1 MSIPFIQLVKNEI
14 GIVKNEVGKKLVYKK
29 GYKEVTTSS
38 PTTVLNVNGAGFFL
52 GFLIYPGIGSNK
64 MTDVSITGDGVTT
77 TLVGM
82 TDAGTHYVAGSTA
95 ASGLGDLVPEDS
107 PGAVG
112 YVIIPF
118 KNNLKVE
125 VQTDHGH
132 AEFFYSY
139 ALFQ

>member
-1 MSIPFIQLVKNEI
+1 MSIPFIQL
-14 GIVKNEVGKKLVYKK
+14 VKNEVGKKLVYKK

-38 PTTVLNVNGAGFFL
+38 PVTVLNVNGAGFFL
-52 GFLIYPGIGSNK
+52 GFLIHLRTGNHK

-77 TLVGM
+77 VLFGM
-82 TDAGTHYVAGSTA
+82 TDAGVHYVAGSRA
-95 ASGLGDLVPEDS
+95 VSGLGDLVPEDS
-107 PGAVG
+107 LGAVG

-118 KNNLKVE
+118 KNNLKVKVE
-125 VQTDHGH
+125 TAHGH

>member
-1 MSIPFIQLVKNEI
+1 MSIPFIQL
-14 GIVKNEVGKKLVYKK
+14 VKNEVGKKLVYKK
-29 GYKEVTTSS
+29 GYRDINTSS
-38 PTTVLNVNGAGFFL
+38 PVTVLNVNGAGFFL
-52 GFLIYPGIGSNK
+52 GFLIYLGSGTSK
-64 MTDVSITGDGVTT
+64 LTDVSITGDGVTT
-77 TLVGM
+77 IVTGI
-82 TDAGTHYVAGSTA
+82 TDSGIRYVAGSTA
-95 ASGLGDLVPEDS
+95 ASGSGDLVPEDS

-132 AEFFYSY
+132 AEIFYSY

>member
-1 MSIPFIQLVKNEI
+1 MSIPFIQL
-14 GIVKNEVGKKLVYKK
+14 VKNEVGKKLVYKK

-38 PTTVLNVNGAGFFL
+38 RVTVLNVNGAGFFL
-52 GFLIYPGIGSNK
+52 GFLIYLGTGNRKI
-64 MTDVSITGDGVTT
+64 TEVSIIGDGVTT
-77 TLVGM
+77 VASGI
-82 TDAGTHYVAGSTA
+82 TDSGVRYVAGSTA

-112 YVIIPF
+112 DVIIPF

-125 VQTDHGH
+125 VQTEHGH

>member
-1 MSIPFIQLVKNEI
+1 MSIPFIQL
-14 GIVKNEVGKKLVYKK
+14 VKNEVGKKLVYKK
-29 GYKEVTTSS
+29 GHKTINTSS
-38 PTTVLNVNGAGFFL
+38 RVTVLNVNGAGFFL
-52 GFLIYPGIGSNK
+52 GFVIYLGSGYNK
-64 MTDVSITGDGVTT
+64 TTAVSITGDGVTT

-82 TDAGTHYVAGSTA
+82 TDPGILYVPGSTA
-95 ASGLGDLVPEDS
+95 VSGFGDLFPDDS

-125 VQTDHGH
+125 VQTEHKY
-132 AEFFYSY
+132 AEFDYSY

>member
-1 MSIPFIQLVKNEI
+1 MSIPFIQL
-14 GIVKNEVGKKLVYKK
+14 VKNEVGKKLVYKK
-29 GYKEVTTSS
+29 GYTTINTSS
-38 PTTVLNVNGAGFFL
+38 LVTVLNVNGAGFFL
-52 GFLIYPGIGSNK
+52 GFHIYPGSGTK
-64 MTDVSITGDGVTT
+64 KVTDVYIIGDGVTAT
-77 TLVGM
+77 VTGITV
-82 TDAGTHYVAGSTA
+82 AGIRYVAGSAA
-95 ASGLGDLVPEDS
+95 ASGFGDLVPEDS

-125 VQTDHGH
+125 VETEHGS